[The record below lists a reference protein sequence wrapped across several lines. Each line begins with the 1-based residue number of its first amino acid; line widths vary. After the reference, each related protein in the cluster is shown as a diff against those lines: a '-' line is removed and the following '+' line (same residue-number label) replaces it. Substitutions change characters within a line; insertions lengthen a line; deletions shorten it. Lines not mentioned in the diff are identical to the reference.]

1 MNRNLRTLA
10 ATVAVLMMA
19 SGAALAQGSAPAST
33 PAAPAKQATPAATT
47 KAATHHTALT
57 KDQIKAAQ
65 EGLAKGG
72 YYKGKI
78 TGVMDK
84 ATTNALKAWQ
94 KANKMPANGH
104 LNEEELQKLSAS

>member
-10 ATVAVLMMA
+10 ATAAVLMMA

-33 PAAPAKQATPAATT
+33 PAPAKQATPAATT
-47 KAATHHTALT
+47 KAATHHTWT
-57 KDQIKAAQ
+57 KDQIKSAQ

-72 YYKGKI
+72 YYKGKV
-78 TGVMDK
+78 TGTMDK

-94 KANKMPANGH
+94 KANKMPVNGH
-104 LNEEELQKLSAS
+104 LNEEQLQKLSAS